1 MSAARAAL
9 CLMLA
14 LIALPSHALPRHDP
28 VPGGVA
34 VVALPAHDTPEPA
47 RAWYGE
53 TPVMVLSESGTDYAV
68 VGIPLT
74 EDPGEKQLRAALGDA
89 REIVVAFDVAARDYA
104 TQRLTIANK
113 RKVDPSAEDLE
124 RIRAERERIDAALAS
139 WRKDE
144 TVTVDF
150 RLPVPGRESSP
161 FGLRRYFNDKPR
173 KPHSGLDIAAPQGTP
188 IVAPAD
194 GLVVE
199 TGDFFFNGNTVFVD
213 HGQGL
218 VTMYCHLSR
227 IDVAAGDTVRAGDAL
242 GQVGATGRVTGPHL
256 HWGVTLN
263 RTMVNPKLFL
273 PETIEGLTTGK

>member
-1 MSAARAAL
+1 
-9 CLMLA
+9 MLV
-14 LIALPSHALPRHDP
+14 SRD
-28 VPGGVA
+28 
-34 VVALPAHDTPEPA
+34 
-47 RAWYGE
+47 GE
-53 TPVMVLSESGTDYAV
+53 ATYAV
-68 VGIPLT
+68 VGIPLA
-74 EDPGEKQLRAALGDA
+74 EAPGTGTLAVKTANGSSVE
-89 REIVVAFDVAARDYA
+89 VAFEIAGRDYA

-113 RKVDPSAEDLE
+113 RKVDPSPEDLE
-124 RIRAERERIDAALAS
+124 RIRAERVRIDAALAS
-139 WRKDE
+139 WRPE
-144 TVTVDF
+144 VQAPLAF
-150 RLPVPGRESSP
+150 RLPVHGRESSP
-161 FGLRRYFNDKPR
+161 FGLRRFFNDKPR
-173 KPHSGLDIAAPQGTP
+173 KPHSGLDIAAPRGTP

-227 IDVAAGDTVRAGDAL
+227 IDVATGDTVRAGDAL

-273 PETIEGLTTGK
+273 PETIEGLTTRD

>member
-1 MSAARAAL
+1 MKPTGVLVLSMLTVFAA
-9 CLMLA
+9 
-14 LIALPSHALPRHDP
+14 PVDALPRHDA

-34 VVALPAHDTPEPA
+34 VVALPDSVRDPAVTFGDTPILVT
-47 RAWYGE
+47 RDGD
-53 TPVMVLSESGTDYAV
+53 TTYAV
-68 VGIPLT
+68 VGLPLT
-74 EDPGEKQLRAALGDA
+74 ETPGA
-89 REIVVAFDVAARDYA
+89 RTLSVTGADGSTVRIAFEIAGREYA

-113 RKVDPSAEDLE
+113 RKVDPSPEDLE
-124 RIRAERERIDAALAS
+124 RIGAERVRINAALAS
-139 WRKDE
+139 WRPD
-144 TVTVDF
+144 TPAPLSF

-161 FGLRRYFNDKPR
+161 FGLRRFFNDKPR
-173 KPHSGLDIAAPQGTP
+173 KPHSGLDIAAPTGTP

-194 GLVVE
+194 GIVVE

-218 VTMYCHLSR
+218 VTMYCHMNR
-227 IDVAAGDTVRAGDAL
+227 IDVATGDTVRAGDAL

-273 PETIEGLTTGK
+273 PENVEGLTMRGD